1 MLKKQSVLISIFFL
15 MVFLACASTA
25 ERSPTTEPEKGAK
38 AIFDSGHGSTVQMS
52 AAKTQSAKATETKVK
67 SGGRTA
73 PAEAPYVGIK
83 YQILIL
89 RQGDNFVPVTDAHV
103 FKAGDRIKILV
114 RSNYAVNLF
123 VRNIGTT
130 GQAHQFFRGPI
141 KPFDLIEIP
150 PRGLL
155 RFDEN
160 PGTEIVQIMLSKTSD
175 QLENIPEKILVSYS
189 GAKDILLED
198 DLESKFGFLSPLSNW
213 APDPAGRDYIRMQ
226 STDGENYGVAPL
238 YFVENEKVL
247 ALEINLKHN

>member
-1 MLKKQSVLISIFFL
+1 MLKNYLVLILFFFL
-15 MVFLACASTA
+15 IVFLACASTA
-25 ERSPTTEPEKGAK
+25 VVSPDTEPEKGAK
-38 AIFDSGHGSTVQMS
+38 AIFDSGHGSTLLVSQEEP
-52 AAKTQSAKATETKVK
+52 QSPKPVKPKAK
-67 SGGRTA
+67 SGGKTA

-114 RSNYAVNLF
+114 RTNYAVNLF

-141 KPFDLIEIP
+141 KKLDLIEIP
-150 PRGLL
+150 SSGLL

-175 QLENIPEKILVSYS
+175 QLDNIPEKILVSYS

-198 DLESKFGFLSPLSNW
+198 DLESKFTFLSPLTNW
-213 APDPAGRDYIRMQ
+213 APDPAGREYIRMQ

-238 YFVENEKVL
+238 YFVENKKVL
-247 ALEINLKHN
+247 ALEIKLKHK